1 MRKAPL
7 PQPLKNVVH
16 VPALLLAARHGLLT
30 VGDLVLLFRLYG
42 FGGESACKKLVH
54 RLSTLALLKVEGGKS
69 SDGREKLVS
78 VTPEALRILGD
89 FRQLL
94 DQLDS
99 KH

>member
-1 MRKAPL
+1 M
-7 PQPLKNVVH
+7 
-16 VPALLLAARHGLLT
+16 T

-42 FGGESACKKLVH
+42 FGGESTCKKLVH

-69 SDGREKLVS
+69 SDEREKLVS

>member
-7 PQPLKNVVH
+7 PQPMKNVVH
-16 VPALLLAARHGLLT
+16 VPALMLAARHGQLT

-54 RLSTLALLKVEGGKS
+54 RLSALALLKVEGGKS

-78 VTPEALRILGD
+78 VTPEALQILGD
-89 FRQLL
+89 FRHML
-94 DQLDS
+94 DQLES
-99 KH
+99 RH

>member
-1 MRKAPL
+1 M
-7 PQPLKNVVH
+7 
-16 VPALLLAARHGLLT
+16 T

-54 RLSTLALLKVEGGKS
+54 RLSMLALLKVEGGKS

-78 VTPEALRILGD
+78 VTAEALRILGD

-94 DQLDS
+94 EQLDS
-99 KH
+99 RH

>member
-1 MRKAPL
+1 M
-7 PQPLKNVVH
+7 
-16 VPALLLAARHGLLT
+16 
-30 VGDLVLLFRLYG
+30 LFRLYG
-42 FGGESACKKLVH
+42 FGGESACKKLAH

-78 VTPEALRILGD
+78 VTPEAMRILGD

-99 KH
+99 RN

>member
-1 MRKAPL
+1 MRKAPF
-7 PQPLKNVVH
+7 PQPLKNVVP
-16 VPALLLAARHGLLT
+16 VPALLLAARHGPLT

-54 RLSTLALLKVEGGKS
+54 RLSTLALLKVEGVKS

-89 FRQLL
+89 FRHLL